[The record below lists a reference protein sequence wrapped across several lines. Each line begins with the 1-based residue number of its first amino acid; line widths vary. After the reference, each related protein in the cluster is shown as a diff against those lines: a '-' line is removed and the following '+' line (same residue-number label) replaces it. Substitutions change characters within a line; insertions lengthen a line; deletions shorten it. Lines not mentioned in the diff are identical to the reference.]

1 MAEYKQAKSTV
12 RIHGSVDHDV
22 LKAAAE
28 RFVKEAHKYKQN
40 KGVKQCV

>member
-12 RIHGSVDHDV
+12 RIHENVDHDI

-28 RFVKEAHKYKQN
+28 RFIKEVYRYKQN